1 MKFLAD
7 QDVYMA
13 TTRFLRGLGHDVV
26 TAAEL
31 GLSQAKDQ
39 DLLREAQAQSRVFV
53 TRDRD
58 FGNLVFVQALG
69 TGVVYLRMT
78 PSTQAVVHAEL
89 ERVLTQNSEA
99 ELLLAFVVVEPGRH
113 RLRRL
118 GGTGTSGTP

>member
-13 TTRFLRGLGHDVV
+13 TTRFLRGLGHDVA